1 MVMDW
6 SVGFV
11 TASVMLFE
19 LMLFSEAEILVLPT
33 ESAVARPLALIVAV
47 AVFEEFHATC
57 KVMLAVEPSL

>member
-1 MVMDW
+1 MAMDW

-33 ESAVARPLALIVAV
+33 ESAVALSLI
-47 AVFEEFHATC
+47 HI
-57 KVMLAVEPSL
+57 